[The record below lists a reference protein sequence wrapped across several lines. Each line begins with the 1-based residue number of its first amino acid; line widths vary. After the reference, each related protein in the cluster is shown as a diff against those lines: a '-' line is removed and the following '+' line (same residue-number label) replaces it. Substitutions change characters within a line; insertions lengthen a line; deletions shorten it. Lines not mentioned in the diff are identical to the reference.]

1 YLYGVRFKVE
11 TDHQSFKSLL
21 ATKEPAGRTVRWV
34 LSLQD
39 FEFEVVYSPGSQNKV
54 PDALSRL
61 PVVNAVVDFDSF
73 PILPQAIDMEEVR
86 KAQKVDR
93 FCSSIVMYLASKH
106 IMPLD
111 VEKLVIR
118 EIQNFVIENGVL
130 CHVSTVSG
138 KCRKGEYSIVP
149 VIPNNLVPEIMEY
162 FHDSPYA
169 GHFSTAK
176 TFSRLKD
183 CIFFLSMYAIC
194 KRFCESCPTCIS
206 RKPMNVTHKA
216 PLQELP
222 LPSNVLEMISIDLV
236 TCEDQDDQLKDT
248 EDTLRV
254 SAVDGKKDEYIWVAP
269 AKDQLP
275 KRSYIVDSILA
286 IFSPIVFGIILL
298 CVTSLVLTI
307 YPPGEDIKEGELF
320 ESFFD
325 EFSYQSKYLH
335 DSEVLQTTSVRNNNK
350 DADSNHELS
359 SPPSRHLSLPLN
371 VEGSISR
378 RSSPFCF
385 RESSNDGEQS
395 PYSTLSRSGNRG
407 ASMTPYG
414 TLA

>member
-1 YLYGVRFKVE
+1 M
-11 TDHQSFKSLL
+11 
-21 ATKEPAGRTVRWV
+21 
-34 LSLQD
+34 
-39 FEFEVVYSPGSQNKV
+39 
-54 PDALSRL
+54 
-61 PVVNAVVDFDSF
+61 VDFDSF

-86 KAQKVDR
+86 KGQKVDR
-93 FCSSIVMYLASKH
+93 FCSSIVKYLASKH

-118 EIQNFVIENGVL
+118 EIQNFIIENGVL

-236 TCEDQDDQLKDT
+236 
-248 EDTLRV
+248 
-254 SAVDGKKDEYIWVAP
+254 GP
-269 AKDQLP
+269 LP
-275 KRSYIVDSILA
+275 KTVNGNTYILSILDYFTRHIHLVNIVDAKVQTVLRALVENYCHIFGFPTSILSDNGSHFKNQEFQDFCHKLGINHLFTSPEHA
-286 IFSPIVFGIILL
+286 QSNGALERRHREVASIFSQYVNQQHRGDWDAW
-298 CVTSLVLTI
+298 TSYVSFAMNT
-307 YPPGEDIKEGELF
+307 GKHNMTQEN
-320 ESFFD
+320 SFFLVFLRD
-325 EFSYQSKYLH
+325 VIFPAEKAIEQH
-335 DSEVLQTTSVRNNNK
+335 TTY
-350 DADSNHELS
+350 E
-359 SPPSRHLSLPLN
+359 
-371 VEGSISR
+371 
-378 RSSPFCF
+378 
-385 RESSNDGEQS
+385 
-395 PYSTLSRSGNRG
+395 
-407 ASMTPYG
+407 
-414 TLA
+414 